1 VKDLL
6 PDKTFAETFCF
17 PLLRDAQNE
26 DGGWGFHAR
35 AESRV
40 EPTCWAIKAL
50 SSRELGEKKS
60 GAVERGVNF
69 LSAAQLADG
78 SWPSTST
85 EKTGCWLT
93 SLACWVLAGTGDKE
107 VAKHIGA
114 GLRWICQDWPRDS
127 SWWQRTLRGLS
138 SAKRHSRQNDSLRGW
153 GWTPGTSSWVEP
165 TAFALLA
172 LEAHAAELSGVAEQR
187 RKLGEAML
195 YDRMCPGGGW
205 NCGNPEVY
213 GVAGEP
219 LVIPTTWALLAL
231 RRHAERREIVESV
244 AWMEKNFRKI
254 QGPGSYAAARICLG
268 MYGRTLNGN
277 SAAADEYHAKNES
290 LRSVQVA
297 AWIMLAASDSRH
309 WVGKG
314 AKGS

>member
-1 VKDLL
+1 MELL
-6 PDKTFAETFCF
+6 PDKIFAENFCA

-26 DGGWGFHAR
+26 DGGWGFHAG
-35 AESRV
+35 AESRA

-50 SSRELGEKKS
+50 SVREPGDSKND
-60 GAVERGVNF
+60 AVERGLKF
-69 LSAAQLADG
+69 LNAAQLVDG
-78 SWPSTST
+78 SWPSTSA
-85 EKTGCWLT
+85 EKSGCWLT
-93 SLACWVLAGTGDKE
+93 SLASWVLSGTGDHKY
-107 VAKHIGA
+107 AKAIDA
-114 GLRWICQDWPRDS
+114 GLRWVCTDWPRDS
-127 SWWQRTLRGLS
+127 SWWQRTLRRLS
-138 SAKRHSRQNDSLRGW
+138 SAKRHSKQDDSLRGW

-172 LEAHAAELSGVAEQR
+172 LEAQVEELSGVAEQR
-187 RKLGEAML
+187 RTLGEAML

-231 RRHAERREIVESV
+231 RRHAERRENVESLV
-244 AWMEKNFRKI
+244 WMEKNFPKI

-268 MYGRTLNGN
+268 AYGRALNGN
-277 SAAADEYHAKNES
+277 SVAADEFHAKNES

-297 AWIMLAASDSRH
+297 AWMMLATNDSH
-309 WVGKG
+309 DWVGKG